1 MAKMTLDD
9 LRALRDAKR
18 QELNRRKVDEKA
30 IEIIVAMGTSGIAA
44 GAKKTLQ
51 AFIDELNEKKIS
63 NAVIR
68 QAGSLGLDHAEPTVE
83 IKMKGM
89 PDTIYGLVTPE
100 VVEEIVE
107 HHIQH
112 RQLVDKHV
120 YDRPAPDMI
129 KE

>member
-1 MAKMTLDD
+1 MAKMTLED
-9 LRALRDAKR
+9 LRKLRDEKR
-18 QELNRRKVDEKA
+18 LELNRRKVDEKA
-30 IEIIVAMGTSGIAA
+30 VEVIVAMGTSGIAA
-44 GAKKTLQ
+44 GAKATLQ
-51 AFIDELNEKKIS
+51 AFIDVLNEEGIE

-83 IKMKGM
+83 VRMMGM
-89 PDTIYGLVTPE
+89 PDTIYGQVTPE
-100 VVEEIVE
+100 VVREIVDS
-107 HHIQH
+107 HIKH